1 MPVTWFNGAIVE
13 GPIALD
19 PRDRGLLLGDGVFET
34 LLVTGGKAQWLD
46 RHLARMGA
54 AAAELGIAFGGGE
67 IGKAATDLARKAND
81 NSVLRITLTRGLA
94 ERGLGSDGQ
103 SPSLLMSLDGFD
115 QALMF
120 QAASLMT
127 SKIRRNE
134 SAPSS
139 RLKTLSYIDG
149 VMAAREVRGHAD
161 DALMLNTAGK
171 AASATV
177 ANIFLMKGK
186 TLATPSLD
194 QGILP
199 GIMRGLVLET
209 AAKLGYAVVEGA
221 IEPEA
226 LVAADAVFLTNS
238 LRVIRPV
245 TSLDGRTLSQNG
257 LEDFIAEMK
266 PNLMEGMS

>member
-1 MPVTWFNGAIVE
+1 MRVTWFNGGIVD
-13 GPIALD
+13 GAIALD

-34 LLVTGGKAQWLD
+34 LLVTGGKAHWLD

-54 AAAELGIAFGGGE
+54 AAAELDIVFDGGK
-67 IGKAATDLARKAND
+67 IGKAATDLARNAKD
-81 NSVLRITLTRGLA
+81 TGVLRITLTRGVA

-103 SPSLLMSLDGFD
+103 SPSLLMSLDAFD
-115 QALMF
+115 PALMF
-120 QAASLMT
+120 HAASLAT

-134 SAPSS
+134 SAPAS
-139 RLKTLSYIDG
+139 RMKTLSYIDG
-149 VMAAREVRGHAD
+149 VMAAREVRGRAD

-171 AASATV
+171 VASATI
-177 ANIFLMKGK
+177 ANVILLQGK

-199 GIMRGLVLET
+199 GIMRGLVLEH
-209 AAKLGYAVVEGA
+209 AAKLGYAVVEGV

-226 LVAADAVFLTNS
+226 LGAADAVFLTNS

-245 TSLDGRTLSQNG
+245 TSLDGRKLAQNG
-257 LEDFIAEMK
+257 LEDF
-266 PNLMEGMS
+266 MEGMS